1 MVKTLPADVVVKLVL
16 KINEA
21 VVIVLGKLD
30 VAEDGTNNEWTNLGS
45 LIDASAFVRALS
57 ETRMYITMKHITYIR
72 LNYNLLESSARLNQT
87 VDGNLTQVQK
97 NAQSTGNTFLAK

>member
-1 MVKTLPADVVVKLVL
+1 MVKTLPADIVMKLVL

-21 VVIVLGKLD
+21 VVVILGKLD
-30 VAEDGTNNEWTNLGS
+30 VAEDGTNNEWTNLSS
-45 LIDASAFVRALS
+45 LIDASAFVRAFS
-57 ETRMYITMKHITYIR
+57 KTPTYITMKHITYIR
-72 LNYNLLESSARLNQT
+72 LNDNLLESSTGLNET